1 MPAEVPGKIRHDD
14 DGTLEHTDEQQV
26 ATFVVVLDL
35 GGDLAEPM
43 LDVRLGQEHLGQI
56 GADVVRVHVPQL
68 PQSGA
73 FRRRSV
79 HRGDA

>member
-1 MPAEVPGKIRHDD
+1 MPGKIRHDD

-26 ATFVVVLDL
+26 ATFVVALDL

-56 GADVVRVHVPQL
+56 GADVVRVHL
-68 PQSGA
+68 PQPAVRRVQAPIS
-73 FRRRSV
+73 RRRCV
-79 HRGDA
+79 